1 MSYLDIIDICA
12 SGLAA
17 SRIRMDTIAQNI
29 ANAETTQTPEGGPYR
44 RKLVILRQHS
54 LADDGSLF
62 PGPLLDQ
69 VMAGPNRSDRATRSL
84 LTMLGSTSAK
94 PVGVE
99 VAEIR
104 PDDGPLPRVYD
115 PSHPHADADGYV
127 ELPNVQLPLE
137 LADLIAARQAYEAN
151 STVLEVIGKS
161 INDTINL
168 LS

>member
-84 LTMLGSTSAK
+84 LTMLGSTSA
-94 PVGVE
+94 
-99 VAEIR
+99 
-104 PDDGPLPRVYD
+104 RVYD